1 MTLSYQDLCDQR
13 RKMEEKYQQR
23 KARLQS
29 DGIALLGEYKKSLQL
44 PQDAWYEESREM
56 PHVRVGFFNDSNLF
70 ERRPIQG
77 TSLNEN
83 NRLVFIIATVIN
95 KGVPGGEWVYTSIS
109 MWYADTY
116 LNVMVSGQTIVV
128 PFGEQ
133 ESRFY
138 EVCSA
143 IKQSIFNDLS
153 DPDLN

>member
-13 RKMEEKYQQR
+13 GKMEEKYQQR
-23 KARLQS
+23 KAQLQS
-29 DGIALLGEYKKSLQL
+29 DGVALITEYKKSLRL
-44 PQDAWYEESREM
+44 PQDAWFENGREM
-56 PHVRVGFFNDSNLF
+56 PHVRTGLFNDSGLF
-70 ERRPIQG
+70 ERRPVQG
-77 TSLNEN
+77 TPLNDN
-83 NRLVFIIATVIN
+83 NRLVFNIATVID
-95 KGVPGGEWVYTSIS
+95 KRAPGGEWVYTSIS